1 MKSSILIIYTGG
13 TIGMKQDP
21 VDGALK
27 PFDFSQIAEEVPE
40 LSKFGVKLDSYT
52 FDPLIDSSD
61 VEPSMWVRLGE
72 IIREKYNVYDGFVVL
87 HGTDTM
93 AYSASALSFML
104 KDLEK
109 PVVFTGSQLPI
120 GVPRTD
126 GKENLI
132 SAVEIA
138 SAKGP
143 DSHAMVPEVT
153 IFFDSK
159 LLRGNRA
166 TKYSA
171 EAFNAFA
178 SPDLP
183 PLAEAGIN
191 IRYNTDLIIRPS
203 VWGKPLKVQTKL
215 DTRVSILKVHP
226 GMTPQVMRSVLCAP
240 ETRAVIVETYG
251 SGNAL
256 SKPWFLDIIKE
267 AGAMGKILM
276 NVTQCKSG
284 TVNMDLY
291 ATGRTLKLSG
301 LISGYDCTTEAALG
315 KLFSLMGKSDDNT
328 WVKTM
333 LEKNLCGEITQ

>member
-1 MKSSILIIYTGG
+1 
-13 TIGMKQDP
+13 MKQDP

-27 PFDFSQIAEEVPE
+27 PIDFSQIADEVPE

-72 IIREKYNVYDGFVVL
+72 IIREKYNFYDGFVVL

-191 IRYNTDLIIRPS
+191 IRYNTDIILRPS

-301 LISGYDCTTEAALG
+301 LVSGYDCTTEAALG
-315 KLFSLMGKSDDNT
+315 KLFSLMGKSDDNA